1 MPGTGFHAVVLAGGR
16 SARLGGTPKA
26 RLSRDGR
33 SLVRITVDA
42 VGAAEAVVVVG
53 PADLDLPGGVL
64 RTREDPPFA
73 GPAAGIAAGLAALAP
88 LPSVP
93 WTMTLACDMPGV
105 AAAVA
110 GLRAAAAAG
119 PAADGL
125 VAVDAAGH
133 RQPLAALCRTPAL
146 RAAYAGV
153 RPSGRSVFS
162 MLRGLVLQE
171 VAVPEGATAD
181 VDTWDDV
188 RRHRLS

>member
-42 VGAAEAVVVVG
+42 VDAAAAVVVVG
-53 PADLDLPGGVL
+53 PGDLDLPGGVL

-88 LPSVP
+88 LPPVP

-110 GLRAAAAAG
+110 ELRAAAAAE

-146 RAAYAGV
+146 RGAYAGV

-171 VAVPEGATAD
+171 VAVPEEATAD